1 MRTTIKIVIP
11 AVAVLGITAAGGW
24 LFNGPAA
31 HAQPARA
38 RLAVYCHTGV
48 SQAGGKCTEGT
59 VTALRISG
67 ARVTYAGGQWVAQA
81 A

>member
-48 SQAGGKCTEGT
+48 SPAAECPEGT
-59 VTALRISG
+59 ALPLRISG
-67 ARVTYAGGQWVAQA
+67 DRVAFVQGEWVTVA
-81 A
+81 

>member
-48 SQAGGKCTEGT
+48 SQAAECPEGT
-59 VTALRISG
+59 ALPLRISG
-67 ARVTYAGGQWVAQA
+67 ARVAFVQGEWVIA